1 MPAHGLAF
9 RLLRQRGVIPLI
21 FLGLALLCGLT
32 ARILLV
38 TSAFGISKKWGFGV
52 FLPFGPM
59 FFRMRYPDEV
69 RRARMFQLATLPC
82 IFVYVLISPELIPS
96 TQVALTRIGPP
107 GQQKYAL
114 VAGSHTFTF
123 GGYASEPAPKA
134 EASLAERRQAS
145 VAEFERLRLWS
156 EKLRLRKRDL
166 LNADEE
172 GSLAYNRDATHYNE
186 ALDKASAEKFALAML
201 SQ

>member
-1 MPAHGLAF
+1 VP
-9 RLLRQRGVIPLI
+9 PLI

-59 FFRMRYPDEV
+59 FFRIRYPDEV

-82 IFVYVLISPELIPS
+82 IFLYIMVSPELIPS
-96 TQVALTRIGPP
+96 TRVALARVGPP
-107 GQQKYAL
+107 GQERYAL

-123 GGYASEPAPKA
+123 GGYASERSPQKQP
-134 EASLAERRQAS
+134 SLPERRLAN
-145 VAEFERLRLWS
+145 ANEFERLRVWS

-166 LNADEE
+166 LNADEQ
-172 GSLAYNRDATHYNE
+172 GALAYNRDATEYNA
-186 ALDKASAEKFALAML
+186 ALDKANAEKFALALL
-201 SQ
+201 SK

>member
-1 MPAHGLAF
+1 
-9 RLLRQRGVIPLI
+9 VTPLI
-21 FLGLALLCGLT
+21 FLGLAVLCGLT
-32 ARILLV
+32 ARILLI

-52 FLPFGPM
+52 LLPFGPM

-69 RRARMFQLATLPC
+69 HRARKFQLATLPC

-114 VAGSHTFTF
+114 IAGSHTFSF
-123 GGYASEPAPKA
+123 GGYASEPAPKKQ
-134 EASLAERRQAS
+134 ASITERRQANL
-145 VAEFERLRLWS
+145 AEFERLRLWS

-172 GSLAYNRDATHYNE
+172 GALAYNRDATDYNT
-186 ALDKASAEKFALAML
+186 ALDKANAEKFALYL
-201 SQ
+201 LNN

>member
-1 MPAHGLAF
+1 MT
-9 RLLRQRGVIPLI
+9 PLI
-21 FLGLALLCGLT
+21 FLGLALLCGLI
-32 ARILLV
+32 ARILLI

-82 IFVYVLISPELIPS
+82 VFIYVIISPELIPS

-107 GQQKYAL
+107 GHQKYAL

-123 GGYASEPAPKA
+123 GGYGSEAASRK
-134 EASLAERRQAS
+134 SLAERLQAN
-145 VAEFERLRLWS
+145 VNEFERLRVWS

-166 LNADEE
+166 LNSDEE
-172 GSLAYNRDATHYNE
+172 GALAYNRDATDYNA
-186 ALDKASAEKFALAML
+186 ALDKANAEKFALAML
-201 SQ
+201 SR

>member
-1 MPAHGLAF
+1 
-9 RLLRQRGVIPLI
+9 VSPLI
-21 FLGLALLCGLT
+21 FLGLALACGLT

-59 FFRMRYPDEV
+59 FFRIRYPDEV

-82 IFVYVLISPELIPS
+82 IFIYVMVSPELIPS
-96 TQVALTRIGPP
+96 TRVAVARVGPP
-107 GQQKYAL
+107 GHQKYAL
-114 VAGSHTFTF
+114 IAGSHTFTF
-123 GGYASEPAPKA
+123 GGYASEPVSKK
-134 EASLAERRQAS
+134 SLLERRQTN
-145 VAEFERLRLWS
+145 VDEFERLRVWS

-172 GSLAYNRDATHYNE
+172 GAIAYNRDASDYNA
-186 ALDKASAEKFALAML
+186 ALDRANVEKFALTML
-201 SQ
+201 SK